1 MLRSSHG
8 IGLWHTTKR
17 WSFSGIRRVWFE
29 VTQSMIPGL
38 FTAIPHRLSEG
49 CMSQLGLLA
58 FKGNGNE
65 VVGIIVGH
73 VHCIGWC
80 IVGG

>member
-1 MLRSSHG
+1 MLRSSCG
-8 IGLWHTTKR
+8 IGLRHTTKC
-17 WSFSGIRRVWFE
+17 WSLSGICRVLFE

-38 FTAIPHRLSEG
+38 FTGLPHRLSEG

-58 FKGNGNE
+58 FEGNRNI
-65 VVGIIVGH
+65 VVGVLVGH

-80 IVGG
+80 MVGG